1 MQKLMLSG
9 FFTAIAIAIAST
21 TSVMSAKSETMSEYL
36 DNTTPQVIEKIS
48 GNIVTFKNVAGE
60 SNNYYVPNWMFER
73 YSLKVGT
80 SANLYNRNITQG
92 IYRGRYIESQGLPA
106 NMGAFALHDI
116 RHNCIIS
123 EGMATEGLFSGQRV
137 WFKTEDCPSTI
148 PIVGSMSFY
157 KPNSLTTAIK
167 ESESQTE
174 SLSNQ

>member
-60 SNNYYVPNWMFER
+60 SNNYYVPNWMFEK

-92 IYRGRYIESQGLPA
+92 IYHGRYIQSQGLPA

-116 RHNCIIS
+116 RRNCIIS
-123 EGMATEGLFSGQRV
+123 EGMATEGLFSGQKV
-137 WFKTEDCPSTI
+137 WFKTDDCPSTI

-157 KPNSLTTAIK
+157 QAGPITAAFK
-167 ESESQTE
+167 EPETQME
-174 SLSNQ
+174 EMSNQ